1 MLGHSIPRGDQ
12 MASSPDSESNSES
25 PGADGSVTQD
35 AIKAEL
41 SKRGHIVTSWKEI
54 GGLTL
59 PTAAVASMYKIGLP
73 DNPAAP
79 TVFKMW
85 FPPGCTIEAHTH
97 ACDYSEI
104 ILEGSQK
111 VGNKW
116 LYPGDIRIGLA
127 NRGYGPLVAGP
138 EGASVLVIF
147 ATGEWPGITLGRND
161 GSTLGTDEITGRFD
175 TV

>member
-1 MLGHSIPRGDQ
+1 MSAEETTEKTLAP
-12 MASSPDSESNSES
+12 
-25 PGADGSVTQD
+25 AD
-35 AIKAEL
+35 IKDEL
-41 SKRGHIVTSWKEI
+41 NRRGHIVTSWDEI
-54 GGLTL
+54 GSIEL
-59 PTAAVASMYKIGLP
+59 PTSAVATMYRIGLP
-73 DNPAAP
+73 DKESSP

-85 FPPGCTIEAHTH
+85 FPPGCTIEPHTH

-116 LYPGDIRIGLA
+116 LYPGNIRIGLA

-147 ATGEWPGITLGRND
+147 ADGRWPGVTLGKND
-161 GSTLGTDEITGRFD
+161 GSTLGTDELTERY

>member
-1 MLGHSIPRGDQ
+1 M
-12 MASSPDSESNSES
+12 SSEENTDKTLDPAEF
-25 PGADGSVTQD
+25 
-35 AIKAEL
+35 KAEL
-41 SKRGHIVTSWKEI
+41 EKRGHIVTSWDEI
-54 GGLTL
+54 GAIEL
-59 PTAAVASMYKIGLP
+59 PSTAVATMYRIGLP
-73 DNPAAP
+73 DDDASP

-85 FPPGCTIEAHTH
+85 FPPGCTIEPHTH

-104 ILEGSQK
+104 ILAGSQK

-116 LYPGDIRIGLA
+116 LYPGDIRVGLA

-147 ATGEWPGITLGRND
+147 ADGRWPGVTLGKND
-161 GSTLGTDEITGRFD
+161 GSTLGTEEITGRY

>member
-1 MLGHSIPRGDQ
+1 M
-12 MASSPDSESNSES
+12 SSEENTDKTLDP
-25 PGADGSVTQD
+25 ADF
-35 AIKAEL
+35 KAEL
-41 SKRGHIVTSWKEI
+41 EKRGHIVTSWDEI
-54 GGLTL
+54 GAIEL
-59 PTAAVASMYKIGLP
+59 PSTAVATMYRIGLP
-73 DNPAAP
+73 DDDASP

-85 FPPGCTIEAHTH
+85 FPPGCTIEPHTH

-104 ILEGSQK
+104 ILAGSQK

-116 LYPGDIRIGLA
+116 LYPGDIRVGLA

-147 ATGEWPGITLGRND
+147 ADGRWPGVTLGKND
-161 GSTLGTDEITGRFD
+161 GSTLGTEEITGRY

>member
-1 MLGHSIPRGDQ
+1 
-12 MASSPDSESNSES
+12 MAEKANLSPEQIQAALE
-25 PGADGSVTQD
+25 
-35 AIKAEL
+35 
-41 SKRGHIVTSWKEI
+41 KRGHIITSWDEI
-54 GGLTL
+54 GGITL
-59 PTAAVASMYKIGLP
+59 PTEAVATMYKIGLP
-73 DNPAAP
+73 DNEAAP

-104 ILEGSQK
+104 ILAGSQK

-116 LYPGDIRIGLA
+116 LYPGDIRIGMA

-147 ATGEWPGITLGRND
+147 ATGQWPGIPLGKGDGGTLATN
-161 GSTLGTDEITGRFD
+161 EITDRFEPA
-175 TV
+175 

>member
-1 MLGHSIPRGDQ
+1 MKMNTSFFEMGRALRVSADENQADQ
-12 MASSPDSESNSES
+12 WSAAEMS
-25 PGADGSVTQD
+25 
-35 AIKAEL
+35 AEL
-41 SKRGHIVTSWKEI
+41 QRRGQVITSWDKI
-54 GGLTL
+54 GSIKL
-59 PTAAVASMYKIGLP
+59 PTEAVATMYRIGLP
-73 DNPAAP
+73 EQEASP

-104 ILEGSQK
+104 ILAGSQK
-111 VGNKW
+111 VGNQW
-116 LYPGDIRIGLA
+116 LHPGDIRVGLA

-147 ATGEWPGITLGRND
+147 ANGRWQGITLGKND
-161 GSTLGTDEITGRFD
+161 GSTLGTDEITDHF

>member
-1 MLGHSIPRGDQ
+1 MSEDVQ
-12 MASSPDSESNSES
+12 SSETVEHQ
-25 PGADGSVTQD
+25 PGSTE
-35 AIKAEL
+35 AIKAAL
-41 SKRGHIVTSWKEI
+41 DKRGHVVTSWAEI
-54 GGLTL
+54 GAMTL
-59 PTAAVASMYKIGLP
+59 PTTAVASMYRIGLP
-73 DNPAAP
+73 DNPQAP

-85 FPPGCTIEAHTH
+85 FPPGCTIEVHTH

-147 ATGEWPGITLGRND
+147 ATGAWPGIPLGKHND
-161 GSTLGTDEITGRFD
+161 GSTLGTDEITQRFN

>member
-1 MLGHSIPRGDQ
+1 MS
-12 MASSPDSESNSES
+12 AEETSEKTLAT
-25 PGADGSVTQD
+25 ADIRD
-35 AIKAEL
+35 EL
-41 SKRGHIVTSWKEI
+41 KRRGHIVTSWDEI
-54 GGLTL
+54 GSIEL
-59 PTAAVASMYKIGLP
+59 PTTAVATMYRIGLP
-73 DNPAAP
+73 DEESSP

-85 FPPGCTIEAHTH
+85 FPPGCTIEVHTH

-116 LYPGDIRIGLA
+116 LYPGNIRIGLA

-147 ATGEWPGITLGRND
+147 ADGRWPGLPLGKNND
-161 GSTLGTDEITGRFD
+161 GSTLGTDELTERY

>member
-1 MLGHSIPRGDQ
+1 VSANENETETEQISPAQ
-12 MASSPDSESNSES
+12 M
-25 PGADGSVTQD
+25 
-35 AIKAEL
+35 KAEL
-41 SKRGHIVTSWKEI
+41 ERRGHIVTSWDQI
-54 GGLTL
+54 GSIKL
-59 PTAAVASMYKIGLP
+59 PTEAVATMYRIGLP
-73 DNPAAP
+73 DQEASP

-97 ACDYSEI
+97 DCDYSEI

-116 LYPGDIRIGLA
+116 LYPGDIRVGLA

-138 EGASVLVIF
+138 EGAGVLVIF
-147 ATGEWPGITLGRND
+147 ANGRWPGITLGKND
-161 GSTLGTDEITGRFD
+161 GSTLGTDELTDRY

>member
-1 MLGHSIPRGDQ
+1 MS
-12 MASSPDSESNSES
+12 AEESTET
-25 PGADGSVTQD
+25 ATQT
-35 AIKAEL
+35 ISTGEIQAEL
-41 SKRGHIVTSWKEI
+41 ERRGHIVTSWDEI
-54 GGLTL
+54 GSIEL
-59 PTAAVASMYKIGLP
+59 PTKAVASMYRIGLP
-73 DNPAAP
+73 DQESSP

-104 ILEGSQK
+104 ILAGSQK
-111 VGNKW
+111 VGAKW

-138 EGASVLVIF
+138 EGASGLVIF
-147 ATGEWPGITLGRND
+147 ADGRWPGVTLGKND
-161 GSTLGTDEITGRFD
+161 GSTLGTDELTDRY

>member
-1 MLGHSIPRGDQ
+1 M
-12 MASSPDSESNSES
+12 SSTEQTDTTLDPAEFKSEL
-25 PGADGSVTQD
+25 
-35 AIKAEL
+35 EL
-41 SKRGHIVTSWKEI
+41 RGHIVTSWDEI
-54 GGLTL
+54 GSIEL
-59 PTAAVASMYKIGLP
+59 PTTAVATMYRIGLP
-73 DNPAAP
+73 DDDASP

-104 ILEGSQK
+104 ILAGSQK
-111 VGNKW
+111 VGSKW
-116 LYPGDIRIGLA
+116 LNPGDIRVGLA

-147 ATGEWPGITLGRND
+147 ADGRWPGIALGKND
-161 GSTLGTDEITGRFD
+161 GSTLGTNELTERY

>member
-1 MLGHSIPRGDQ
+1 MSTDENRAEPL
-12 MASSPDSESNSES
+12 APDDFKN
-25 PGADGSVTQD
+25 
-35 AIKAEL
+35 EL
-41 SKRGHIVTSWKEI
+41 QLRGHIVTSWDQI
-54 GGLTL
+54 GAIEL
-59 PTAAVASMYKIGLP
+59 PTKAVATMYRIGLP
-73 DNPAAP
+73 DEDASP

-111 VGNKW
+111 VGSKW
-116 LYPGDIRIGLA
+116 LYPGDIRVGLA

-147 ATGEWPGITLGRND
+147 ADGRWPGITLGKND
-161 GSTLGTDEITGRFD
+161 GSTLGTEELTDRY